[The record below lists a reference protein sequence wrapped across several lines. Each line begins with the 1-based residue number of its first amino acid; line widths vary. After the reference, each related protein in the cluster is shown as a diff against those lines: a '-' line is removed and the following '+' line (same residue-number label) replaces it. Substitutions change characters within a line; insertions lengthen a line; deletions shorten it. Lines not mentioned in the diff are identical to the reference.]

1 METYRTAF
9 YDALIDLFLNVPN
22 HISYSS
28 ETEELEFDHARFLQV
43 TEYPEFFQTYLGLT
57 ASAQGEKQGMNQMF
71 TNFLQILKPRLQRDL
86 DEEDMLVAQHVRNSI
101 HQKATSSS
109 PKLKKES

>member
-1 METYRTAF
+1 
-9 YDALIDLFLNVPN
+9 
-22 HISYSS
+22 
-28 ETEELEFDHARFLQV
+28 
-43 TEYPEFFQTYLGLT
+43 
-57 ASAQGEKQGMNQMF
+57 MNQMF

-109 PKLKKES
+109 PKLKKESQKLVIKAPSIQHRKEEEVFPVPSPQKLYQPRPEGVVSFEQMCRSTQ